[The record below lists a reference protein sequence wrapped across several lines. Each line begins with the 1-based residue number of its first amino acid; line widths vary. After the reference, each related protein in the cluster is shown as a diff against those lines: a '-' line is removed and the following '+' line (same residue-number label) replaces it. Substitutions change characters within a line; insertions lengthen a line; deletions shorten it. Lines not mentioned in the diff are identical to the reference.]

1 MRLKLTLVQE
11 RKTEALPLNSNYY
24 ISAAIYR
31 TLERSSPEFSD
42 LMHRYG
48 YSNPDDRR
56 KFKLFTFSNL
66 DVPERKIDGARLL
79 SFSKTISFT
88 LSSPMDDFL
97 QHLVTGLFSD
107 GTFFIDTA
115 RFQKGE
121 IQSLP
126 DPDFSETM
134 DFSMHAPMVVSM
146 MRADRSKEFLKYN
159 DDRLAP
165 IVLQNL
171 LAKYE
176 AVHKKA
182 FEGDTEN
189 FHIQFNARYI
199 EQKQGKIEKLITIR
213 EGKAGETKVKGILCP
228 FRISA
233 PTELIKIGYD
243 CGFGEKNAMG
253 FGMVKA

>member
-1 MRLKLTLVQE
+1 MRLRLTLIQE
-11 RKTEALPLNSNYY
+11 RKTESLPLNSNYY

-31 TLERSSPEFSD
+31 ALERSSPEFSD
-42 LMHRYG
+42 VMHRYG

-66 DVPERKIDGARLL
+66 DVPERRLDGSRLL
-79 SFSKTISFT
+79 SFSRSISFT

-107 GTFFIDTA
+107 GAFFIDTA

-126 DPDFSETM
+126 DPEFAETM
-134 DFSMHAPMVVSM
+134 EFSMLSPMVVSA
-146 MRADRSKEFLKYN
+146 MRPDRSKEFLKYN
-159 DDRLAP
+159 DARLAP
-165 IVLQNL
+165 VVLQNL
-171 LAKYE
+171 LGKYE
-176 AVHKKA
+176 AVHQSA
-182 FEGDTEN
+182 FEGETES
-189 FHIQFNARYI
+189 FRVQFSERYI

-213 EGKAGETKVKGILCP
+213 EGREGETKIKAILCP
-228 FRISA
+228 LRITA
-233 PTELIKIGYD
+233 PIALIKLGYD